1 VTGGGAGIRVE
12 GLVKDFG
19 GLRALEDVTLR
30 VEPGERRA
38 IIGPNG
44 AGKTTL
50 FNIITGIFPPTAGRI
65 LFDGRDITDLPPH
78 RRAQLGLGRTFQI
91 TTLFPKLSVRDNVL
105 LAVQAADPARF
116 TLHRRV
122 EAYPHL
128 FRQAEELLERWGLRD
143 RAAAPV
149 RFLSHG
155 EQRQVEILLA
165 LAIRPKVLLLDEPAA
180 GLSPAET
187 ATLADL
193 IRGLPRETT
202 ILLIEHDM
210 DVAFTLT
217 DRISVLHYG
226 RVVAEGPPDAV
237 RRDPHVAAI
246 YLGTA
251 TPKA

>member
-1 VTGGGAGIRVE
+1 MTGAGIGVE

-19 GLRALEDVTLR
+19 GLRALDGVTLR
-30 VEPGERRA
+30 VEQGERRA

-50 FNIITGIFPPTAGRI
+50 FNIITGLLPPTAGSI
-65 LFDGRDITDLPPH
+65 LFDGRDVTGLPPH

-91 TTLFPKLSVRDNVL
+91 TTLFPKLSVRENVL
-105 LAVQAADPARF
+105 LAVQAGDPARF
-116 TLHRRV
+116 TLLRIR

-128 FRQAEELLERWGLRD
+128 LRQADELLERWGMQD
-143 RAAAPV
+143 RASVPV
-149 RFLSHG
+149 RLLSHG

-165 LAIRPKVLLLDEPAA
+165 LALRPRVLLLDEPAA

-187 ATLADL
+187 VALAEI
-193 IRGLPRETT
+193 IRSLPRETT

-210 DVAFTLT
+210 DVAFALA
-217 DRISVLHYG
+217 DRVSVLHYG
-226 RVVAEGPPDAV
+226 RVVAEGTPDAV
-237 RRDPHVAAI
+237 RQDREVAAI

-251 TPKA
+251 APAP

>member
-1 VTGGGAGIRVE
+1 VTGAAIRVE
-12 GLVKDFG
+12 ALVKDFG
-19 GLRALEDVTLR
+19 GLRALDDVTIR

-50 FNIITGIFPPTAGRI
+50 FNIITGLLEPTAGSI
-65 LFDGRDITDLPPH
+65 LFDGQDVTALPPH

-91 TTLFPKLSVRDNVL
+91 TTLFPKLSVRENVL
-105 LAVQAADPARF
+105 LAVQAGDPGRF
-116 TLHRRV
+116 NLHRPR

-128 FRQAEELLERWGLRD
+128 LRQAEALLERWALQD
-143 RAAAPV
+143 RAAVPV
-149 RFLSHG
+149 RLLSHG
-155 EQRQVEILLA
+155 EQRQVEILMA
-165 LAIRPKVLLLDEPAA
+165 LAIRPRVLLLDEPAA

-187 ATLADL
+187 AALAEI
-193 IRGLPRETT
+193 IRSLPRETT

-210 DVAFTLT
+210 DVAFALA
-217 DRISVLHYG
+217 DHVSVLHYG
-226 RVVAEGPPDAV
+226 KVVADGTPDAV

-251 TPKA
+251 APTP

>member
-1 VTGGGAGIRVE
+1 MTGAGIQVE

-19 GLRALEDVTLR
+19 GLRALEGVTLR

-50 FNIITGIFPPTAGRI
+50 FNIITGLFPPTAGRI
-65 LFDGRDITDLPPH
+65 LFDGREITDLPPH

-116 TLHRRV
+116 TLHRRA

-128 FRQAEELLERWGLRD
+128 FRQADELLERWGLRD

-237 RRDPHVAAI
+237 RQDPHVAAI

>member
-1 VTGGGAGIRVE
+1 MTGAGVVVE
-12 GLVKDFG
+12 RLVKDFG
-19 GLRALEDVTLR
+19 GLRALDGVTLR

-50 FNIITGIFPPTAGRI
+50 FNIITGLLEPTAGSI
-65 LFDGRDITDLPPH
+65 LFDGRDVTPLPPH

-91 TTLFPKLSVRDNVL
+91 TTLFPKLTVRENVL
-105 LAVQAADPARF
+105 LAVQAGDAARF
-116 TLHRRV
+116 TLSRPR
-122 EAYPHL
+122 EAFPRL
-128 FRQAEELLERWGLRD
+128 FQQADALLERWALQD
-143 RAAAPV
+143 RAAVPV
-149 RFLSHG
+149 RLLSHG
-155 EQRQVEILLA
+155 EQRQVEILMA
-165 LAIRPKVLLLDEPAA
+165 LAIGPKILLLDEPAA

-187 ATLADL
+187 AALAE
-193 IRGLPRETT
+193 IIGSLPRETT

-210 DVAFTLT
+210 DVAFALA

-226 RVVAEGPPDAV
+226 KVVAEGTPEAV

-251 TPKA
+251 APTP

>member
-1 VTGGGAGIRVE
+1 MIGAGVE
-12 GLVKDFG
+12 VERLVKNFG
-19 GLRALEDVTLR
+19 GLRALDGVTLR

-50 FNIITGIFPPTAGRI
+50 FNIITGLLPPTEGRI
-65 LFDGRDITDLPPH
+65 LLEGRDITGLPPH

-91 TTLFPKLSVRDNVL
+91 TNLFPKLSVRDNVL

-116 TLHRRV
+116 TLHRPV

-128 FRQAEELLERWGLRD
+128 FREAEALMERWGLRD

-155 EQRQVEILLA
+155 EQRQVELLLA
-165 LAIRPKVLLLDEPAA
+165 LAVRPKALLLDEPAA

-187 ATLADL
+187 AALAEI
-193 IRGLPRETT
+193 IRGLPRQTT

-210 DVAFTLT
+210 DVAFALA
-217 DRISVLHYG
+217 DRVSVLHYG
-226 RVVAEGPPDAV
+226 GVVAEGTPDAV
-237 RRDPHVAAI
+237 RRDPQVGAI

-251 TPKA
+251 APHF

>member
-1 VTGGGAGIRVE
+1 MTEAAVRVE
-12 GLVKDFG
+12 RLVKNFG
-19 GLRALEDVTLR
+19 GLRALDGVTLR

-50 FNIITGIFPPTAGRI
+50 FNIITGLLPPTAGRI
-65 LFDGRDITDLPPH
+65 LFDGQDVTGLPPH

-91 TTLFPKLSVRDNVL
+91 TNLFPKLSVRDNVL
-105 LAVQAADPARF
+105 LAVQAADRARF
-116 TLHRRV
+116 TLHRPV

-128 FRQAEELLERWGLRD
+128 FREAEALMERWGLRD

-155 EQRQVEILLA
+155 EQRQVELLLA
-165 LAIRPKVLLLDEPAA
+165 LAVRPKVLLLDEPAA

-187 ATLADL
+187 AALAGI
-193 IRGLPRETT
+193 IRGLPRQTT

-210 DVAFTLT
+210 DVAFALA
-217 DRISVLHYG
+217 DQVSVLHYG
-226 RVVAEGPPDAV
+226 AVVAEGTPDAV
-237 RRDPHVAAI
+237 RQDPQVAAI
-246 YLGTA
+246 YLGTS
-251 TPKA
+251 TPHP